1 MIIREIEAGDVE
13 RLERLFYR
21 LSPETVYRRFFS
33 PIAKPRRATLEHL
46 ANVDHVNRDA
56 VVAVVD
62 DEIIGVARYDK
73 VDGYPNAA
81 EIAVVVEDAWQR
93 HHIATL
99 LMNELAR
106 RARSR
111 GFEMFTAAMLGDNQP
126 VVSLV
131 RALNP
136 NARVSWDSGAL
147 SARLPLVRDVARD
160 PRPDAA

>member
-1 MIIREIEAGDVE
+1 MIIREIEASDVD

-33 PIAKPRRATLEHL
+33 PVSKPRRSMLEHL
-46 ANVDHVNRDA
+46 AEVDHVNRDA
-56 VVAVVD
+56 MVAVVD
-62 DEIIGVARYDK
+62 DEIIGVARYDR

-93 HHIATL
+93 HHVATL
-99 LMNELAR
+99 LTNELAR

-111 GFEMFTAAMLGDNQP
+111 GFEMFTATMLGDNQP

-136 NARVSWDSGAL
+136 NARVNWDGGAL
-147 SARLPLVRDVARD
+147 SARLPLSA
-160 PRPDAA
+160 